1 MVTPIFESAVN
12 RLIGDVVR
20 APKGQAGAVASTVI
34 TIARAR
40 YTMSVMGAGDWLNF
54 DVKGLSLFERIDAG
68 LMESTIKYLE
78 HRLILKL
85 SPALLN
91 AKCN

>member
-1 MVTPIFESAVN
+1 
-12 RLIGDVVR
+12 
-20 APKGQAGAVASTVI
+20 
-34 TIARAR
+34 
-40 YTMSVMGAGDWLNF
+40 MGAGDWLNF